1 MRRRLRTLLGRGWPL
16 IAAGALI
23 VHWYGWTQAGHD
35 LATAGRW
42 AGSPLARGWP
52 LLGAGLLL
60 AWFARTRAT
69 NAIARLR
76 RTPRAFVIAAL
87 GAGALGV
94 LTLAFVAVPAWFVP
108 DNAPDLYSA
117 RNDVRTTAVQ
127 ATAGL
132 VLLLGAYFT
141 WRQLHTA
148 REGQVTERFTRAID
162 HLGSDQLDVRLG
174 GIYALERIAR
184 DSEADRSTIA
194 EVLTAYV
201 RTHSPWPPT
210 KPGQYKEGWPLEQ
223 HPDLRTRAPDIQA
236 ALTVLA
242 RVRFT
247 QFASGAIARLDLQAT
262 DLRKADLHHA
272 HLEWANLRGAHLEEA
287 NLARA
292 HLERADLVGAHL
304 QRAFLHDAQ
313 LKEADLR
320 GAHLEEANLARAHL
334 ERADLRDAYMVG
346 AHLEEAVLRDAH
358 LEEAVLDGAYVVGA
372 HLEGADLRN
381 ARLERADLARAHL
394 EGAILRGALLLN
406 AYLEEALLINTHLEE
421 TSLLNANLERAV
433 LDGAYL
439 DQAELFQADLRG
451 AVLHRAHL
459 EGAIL
464 GSTELDGAVASA
476 STRWP
481 NEFDWRAEGVIDADV
496 SVPEA
501 DEAMGVAKGSVP
513 SPAGDGQTDT
523 SSAPEERAGEGDGLP

>member
-346 AHLEEAVLRDAH
+346 AHLEEAVLR
-358 LEEAVLDGAYVVGA
+358 
-372 HLEGADLRN
+372 N

-439 DQAELFQADLRG
+439 DQAELFQADLKG